1 MVAMHC
7 SDEIAPMFRH
17 SEICPRTYN
26 CTDLTGQYGYTP
38 LVQDIGPSI
47 VAIISCSL
55 SILGS
60 LLILYTYMR
69 WKDVRT
75 GSRSIITFLAI
86 ADFFTALGYVIGS
99 VNYIAHFG
107 DREGTQPC
115 SVFQQVCE
123 VQSFLTSTSSLS
135 SFAWTSILAIYL
147 YLIIVKA
154 KINLA
159 YRLMPLYHVIAW
171 LLPLF
176 ITLPLLCVGR
186 LGYSPY
192 AASNWCYIGED
203 LPYTNPNH
211 QCGYINWKMVGLIF
225 VAGKAWEI
233 ATYIL
238 VVVFYAAIKWHIYRE
253 VRLVPLWFKS
263 SFLCTVLPHS
273 SVRYCLF

>member
-1 MVAMHC
+1 
-7 SDEIAPMFRH
+7 MFRNT
-17 SEICPRTYN
+17 EVCPRMYN
-26 CTDLTGQYGYTP
+26 CTDLTGQDGYTP
-38 LVQDIGPSI
+38 LVQGIGPSI

-60 LLILYTYMR
+60 LLILYTYVR

-99 VNYIAHFG
+99 VNYIVHFG
-107 DREGTQPC
+107 DTGGTQPC
-115 SVFQQVCE
+115 RVFQQVCQ

-135 SFAWTSILAIYL
+135 SFAWTAILAVYL

-159 YRLMPLYHVIAW
+159 YKLMPLYHVIAW
-171 LLPLF
+171 LLPIL

-186 LGYSPY
+186 LGYSSY
-192 AASNWCYIGED
+192 AASNWCYIGEE
-203 LPYTNPNH
+203 LPFTDPKH
-211 QCGYINWKMVGLIF
+211 QCGYINWKMVVLLFI
-225 VAGKAWEI
+225 AGKAWEI

-238 VVVFYAAIKWHIYRE
+238 VVAFYAAIKWHIYRE
-253 VRLVPLWFKS
+253 VRLAP
-263 SFLCTVLPHS
+263 TVLKVKTWTLHRDGGDWG
-273 SVRYCLF
+273 SVQNFKVICIV